1 MSHKFL
7 SPDAPTRLRNAQS
20 WVLDL
25 DNTLYPADCRLF
37 DQIDQRM
44 GDFISDLLDVD
55 HEEAKRVQKNYFYE
69 YGTTLNGLMKIH
81 GIHPDAFLDYVHE
94 IDVTPV
100 DPNHDLAH
108 ALHNLPGA
116 CYVFTNGSLRHAENV
131 LERLGARDAIDGIV
145 DIKAAAY
152 VPKPSERGY
161 RVVAE
166 TFDLDLRRSVMV
178 EDIARNLVPA
188 RKLGMATV
196 WVPNDYAWAGPAAAK
211 FREASTK
218 AETADA
224 IDAVTEDLTDFLSLF
239 ARDGVPA

>member
-7 SPDAPTRLRNAQS
+7 SPDAPERLRHAQA

-44 GDFISDLLDVD
+44 GAFISDLLDVD
-55 HEEAKRVQKNYFYE
+55 PEEAKRVQKNYFYE

-81 GIHPDAFLDYVHE
+81 GIKPDAFLDYVHD
-94 IDVTPV
+94 IDVSAV
-100 DPNHDLAH
+100 DPDHELAK
-108 ALHNLPGA
+108 ALNALPGP
-116 CYVFTNGSLRHAENV
+116 CYVFTNGSMQHAENV
-131 LERLGARDAIDGIV
+131 LTQLGARDAIDGIV
-145 DIKAAAY
+145 DIKASAY

-161 RVVAE
+161 RVVAD
-166 TFDLDLRRSVMV
+166 TFGIDLRRAVMV

-188 RKLGMATV
+188 RKLGMVTV
-196 WVPNDYAWAGPAAAK
+196 WVPNDYAWAGPAASK
-211 FREASTK
+211 FK
-218 AETADA
+218 AESTEAEVADA
-224 IDAVTEDLTDFLSLF
+224 IDAVTEDLADFLSLF